1 MREQDGYAWLEEVDG
16 SAALAWV
23 AEQNAVARETFEG
36 DARYQGF
43 FDSILSKLTAPDRL
57 VSGRHFDGF
66 IYNFWQDRQHRRGI
80 WRRIELDQYLNDR
93 HCWETLLDIDEL
105 NKFEGAN
112 WVFRAASFLAPGE
125 TKLLLSLSDGGRD
138 AVVMREFDLLE
149 RAFVTDGFQT
159 GRAKQSA
166 TWLDRDRLIV
176 ASSADPLG
184 ASKAGYGIAVR
195 MLKRGTAFADAP
207 VIYCGDPD
215 DMAVQVS
222 GTICGGE
229 RMVFITQRK
238 NFFESAIFRLEEDG
252 SLLQLPVPGSTKLA
266 GVCRQ
271 LAFLRVKEQW
281 DLGGEPLAPG
291 SIVSLDL
298 EALRHSS
305 TPSVRPIF
313 TPGARSSVTNVAPR
327 RDDVILVV
335 SEDVKSRVFRAR
347 LQGDSWVT
355 ERLELPDLGA
365 ATIES
370 ADGDSNVALLSFASF
385 LEPETLYL
393 LDDDGMMRPIR
404 MAPRQFDSTPY
415 AVTQRFASS
424 ADGTAIPYFL
434 ITPAASPPDARLPTL
449 LFGYG
454 GFERSIRPH
463 YLAPMIQEWLAAGG
477 AYAIANIRGGGEYG
491 PRWHRAALRE
501 KRVLAFD
508 DFIAVAEDLIATGI
522 TSPSLLGIKGG
533 SNGGLL
539 MGAML
544 IRRPEL
550 FGAIICRVPL
560 LDMLRFHKMQAG
572 ASWTAEYGDPDDDR
586 DRGHLERISPYHNLA
601 PGRHYPKVFFTTAT
615 GDDRVHPG
623 HARKM
628 QARMQQ
634 LGYDSIFFENIQGG
648 HQTATGPE
656 HMAMNG
662 AMELV
667 FLHQQLVDR
676 AHAELVG

>member
-1 MREQDGYAWLEEVDG
+1 MHEHDEYAWLEEIKG

-23 AEQNAVARETFEG
+23 AEQNIVAHETFEG

-43 FDSILSKLTAPDRL
+43 FGSILSKLTAHDRL

-66 IYNFWQDRQHRRGI
+66 IYNFWQDRQHRRGL
-80 WRRIELDQYLNDR
+80 WRRIGLDRYLNDR
-93 HCWETLLDIDEL
+93 DCWETLLDIDEL
-105 NKFEGAN
+105 NELEGAN
-112 WVFRAASFLAPGE
+112 WVFRGASFLAPGT
-125 TKLLLSLSDGGRD
+125 TKALLSLSDGGRD

-149 RAFVTDGFQT
+149 RAFVPDGFQT
-159 GRAKQSA
+159 GPAKQSA
-166 TWLDRDRLIV
+166 AWLDRDRLIV
-176 ASSADPLG
+176 ASSADPSG

-195 MLKRGTAFADAP
+195 MLQRGAGLAEAP
-207 VIYCGDPD
+207 VIYRGDPD

-222 GTICGGE
+222 GTIAAGE
-229 RMVFITQRK
+229 RIVFITQRK

-252 SLLQLPVPGSTKLA
+252 RLLQLPVPGSAKLA
-266 GVCRQ
+266 GVCGQ
-271 LAFLRVKEQW
+271 LALLRVKEQW
-281 DLGGEPLAPG
+281 DQGGVRLEPG
-291 SIVSLDL
+291 SLVSLDL
-298 EALRHSS
+298 DALRHSL
-305 TPSVRPIF
+305 TPIVRPVF
-313 TPGARSSVTNVAPR
+313 TPGARSSVTHVAPR

-335 SEDVKSRVFRAR
+335 SEDVKSRLLRAK
-347 LQGDSWVT
+347 LQGDRWTT
-355 ERLELPDLGA
+355 EPLELPDFGA

-370 ADGDSNVALLSFASF
+370 ADGHSNVALLSFASF

-393 LDDDGMMRPIR
+393 LDEDCVMRPIR

-415 AVTQRFASS
+415 AVTQRFAPS

-434 ITPAASPPDARLPTL
+434 ITPAASTPGAGLPTL

-501 KRVLAFD
+501 NRVLAFD

-522 TSPSLLGIKGG
+522 TSPPLLGIKGG

-544 IRRPEL
+544 TRRPEL

-572 ASWTAEYGDPDDDR
+572 ASWTAEYGDPDDET

-601 PGRHYPKVFFTTAT
+601 PGRGYPKIFFTTAT

-628 QARMQQ
+628 HARMQQ
-634 LGYDSIFFENIQGG
+634 LGYDSVFFENIQGG
-648 HQTATGPE
+648 HQTAIGPE
-656 HMAMNG
+656 QMAMNA

-676 AHAELVG
+676 AHAYPVR